1 MFQLDTKTR
10 KSIYEQVVDNL
21 KELIMS
27 EALTSGEKLLSVR
40 DLSKEITVNP
50 NTVQKAYKQLETE
63 GYIYTVSGI
72 GTFVSDKTNI
82 KIDTNKINEIKLNI
96 QFYFKELI
104 YLGLSAEE
112 AKMLILDATKER
124 GTGNDKSK

>member
-27 EALTSGEKLLSVR
+27 EVLASDEKLLSVR

-50 NTVQKAYKQLETE
+50 NTVQKAYKQLENE

-82 KIDTNKINEIKLNI
+82 KIDTDKINEIKSNI

-112 AKMLILDATKER
+112 AKILILDATKER
-124 GTGNDKSK
+124 GAGNDKSK